1 MVSCHHIRGSN
12 GETKGLEEFRRRKV
26 AASTRTRSRPRD
38 AFPVRE
44 LCARDGSC
52 AVVVSYRI
60 VSTPTFLLL
69 ERLRLFPSLF
79 CFSKETVDG
88 FFLLLS
94 LTCVVRSGV
103 HFKYFELGN
112 WLTGLLAL
120 SGHVRNDKPFCG
132 SVPITSFR
140 HRRIPAQGG
149 RRMRAY
155 HSGSKSIGRD
165 S

>member
-1 MVSCHHIRGSN
+1 MPRRRTETYAHRGAVRVEFSIRGTETMCLALGTARRGAFPLPTPTLCAAASVAAAAVQLLRGRMVSCHHIRGSN

-79 CFSKETVDG
+79 CFSKEKPLMVI
-88 FFLLLS
+88 FFFFS
-94 LTCVVRSGV
+94 R
-103 HFKYFELGN
+103 
-112 WLTGLLAL
+112 
-120 SGHVRNDKPFCG
+120 
-132 SVPITSFR
+132 
-140 HRRIPAQGG
+140 
-149 RRMRAY
+149 
-155 HSGSKSIGRD
+155 
-165 S
+165 